1 MSSSSRQNY
10 SKEVREMAGR
20 QGYRMSYH
28 NDVWCIWEWEAV
40 GRPHR
45 SIPSLEF
52 KNVPLE
58 IMNNNKRYGSTKFEV
73 SGLVQG
79 VFFRKFTKAKATEL
93 GLTGWCRNTLRGTVE
108 GEYEYEMTEDD
119 GGGRCKLA
127 SPYRESVAEFR
138 HWLCKIGSPN
148 SRIDGCGFSE
158 EIVSITRRFDSFS
171 VVR

>member
-1 MSSSSRQNY
+1 
-10 SKEVREMAGR
+10 
-20 QGYRMSYH
+20 
-28 NDVWCIWEWEAV
+28 
-40 GRPHR
+40 
-45 SIPSLEF
+45 
-52 KNVPLE
+52 
-58 IMNNNKRYGSTKFEV
+58 MNNNKRYGSTKFEV

-79 VFFRKFTKAKATEL
+79 VFFRKFTKAKAIEL

-119 GGGRCKLA
+119 GDGRCKLV

-158 EIVSITRRFDSFS
+158 EVVSITRRFDSFS